1 MTVTR
6 VLFLSFF
13 AGLTAFA
20 SDIGAFGTWKISRV
34 LDVAPIAAID
44 EKGAEKLIGTTLQI
58 QKTSFSILGGD
69 GCSTPTYRQEVETR
83 SEYYKAYKMTGNPL
97 KLPATVRTINAAAQ
111 PSCHGDPTTLSSN
124 GTVFSSKQLALES
137 ELEGHLQT
145 KPSHE
150 GIQVVS
156 WI

>member
-1 MTVTR
+1 MTR

-20 SDIGAFGTWKISRV
+20 SNIGAFGTWKISRV

-97 KLPATVRTINAAAQ
+97 KLPATVRTINA
-111 PSCHGDPTTLSSN
+111 SCTTLVPRGPN
-124 GTVFSSKQLALES
+124 
-137 ELEGHLQT
+137 HLIFEWDGFFFEAT
-145 KPSHE
+145 RIRK
-150 GIQVVS
+150 
-156 WI
+156 